1 MTVDVI
7 CLRPE
12 ADFLRIGV
20 KPPATLNIAYRGPA
34 DGDVPALCRD
44 AKVMLIPAVG
54 PKLAST
60 LFDGSPIQLV
70 QVTGAGVDRVDE
82 AEMKR
87 RGIAVANVPGGSNSA
102 LAEYTVVNA
111 LNLMRRFSWADAQL
125 KAGRYEAARAQM
137 VAANLP
143 GLEGKTVGVIG
154 LGVIGQVVAQAF
166 QRFGANLVYF
176 DPAPREVTAKAL
188 GATAMSL
195 NGLLKASDVVT
206 VHVPL
211 LDATRNLIGAN
222 EFALMKPGAI
232 LIQASRGGIVDE
244 AALAAALTSGH
255 VGGAAVDVYT
265 REPVDASNPLL
276 ALKGEAAEKILLTP
290 HIAGVSLQAWQT
302 LFRQSWE
309 NAERVILRNEP
320 PLNRVY

>member
-1 MTVDVI
+1 MACDVI

-12 ADFLRIGV
+12 ADFLRIGIT
-20 KPPATLNIAYRGPA
+20 PPKTLNIAYRGPA
-34 DGDVPALCRD
+34 DADVPALCLE
-44 AKVMLIPAVG
+44 AKVMVIPAVG
-54 PKLAST
+54 PKLPAT
-60 LFDGSPIQLV
+60 LFDGSPIKLV

-82 AEMKR
+82 SEMKR

-125 KAGRYEAARAQM
+125 KAGRYEPARAAM
-137 VAANLP
+137 VSANLP

-166 QRFGANLVYF
+166 QRFGAKIAYF
-176 DPAPREVTAKAL
+176 DPAPREAAAKAI
-188 GATAMSL
+188 GASAMSL
-195 NGLLKASDVVT
+195 QGLLKSADVVT

-211 LDATRNLIGAN
+211 LDATRNLIGAA
-222 EFALMKPGAI
+222 ELALMKPGAI

-244 AALAAALTSGH
+244 AALAASLDAGH
-255 VGGAAVDVYT
+255 LGGAAVDVYSK
-265 REPVDASNPLL
+265 EPPEPANPLL
-276 ALKGEAAEKILLTP
+276 ALKGEAADRIILTP

-302 LFRQSWE
+302 LFRVSWE

-320 PLNRVY
+320 PEHRLY

>member
-1 MTVDVI
+1 MSLDVI

-12 ADFLRIGV
+12 TDFLRIGV
-20 KPPATLNIAYRGPA
+20 KPPTTLNIAYRGPA
-34 DGDVPALCRD
+34 DADVPALCRE
-44 AKVMLIPAVG
+44 AKVMVIPAVG
-54 PKLAST
+54 PKLVST
-60 LFDGSPIQLV
+60 LFDDSPIQLV

-111 LNLMRRFSWADAQL
+111 LNLMRRFSWVDAQI

-166 QRFGANLVYF
+166 QRFGANIVYY

-211 LDATRNLIGAN
+211 LDATRNLIGAD
-222 EFALMKPGAI
+222 ELALMKPGAI

-244 AALAAALTSGH
+244 VALAAALTAGQL
-255 VGGAAVDVYT
+255 GGAAVDVYSK
-265 REPVDASNPLL
+265 EPIDSANPLL

>member
-1 MTVDVI
+1 MAIDVL

-20 KPPATLNIAYRGPA
+20 KPPTTLNIAYRGPA
-34 DGDVPALCRD
+34 DADVPALCRE

-60 LFDGSPIQLV
+60 LFDDSPIKLV

-111 LNLMRRFSWADAQL
+111 LNLMRRFSWADAQI
-125 KAGRYEAARAQM
+125 KGGRYEPARAQM

-166 QRFGANLVYF
+166 QRFGANIVYF
-176 DPAPREVTAKAL
+176 DPAPRDAAEKAL
-188 GATAMSL
+188 GAKRLAFTDLLATA
-195 NGLLKASDVVT
+195 DVAT

-211 LDATRNLIGAN
+211 FDATRNLIGAK
-222 EFALMKPGAI
+222 ELALMKPSAI

-255 VGGAAVDVYT
+255 LGGAVVDVYAK
-265 REPVDASNPLL
+265 EPIDPANPLL
-276 ALKGEAAEKILLTP
+276 ALTGEAAEKILLTP

-309 NAERVILRNEP
+309 NAERVVLRNESP
-320 PLNRVY
+320 VNRVY

>member
-1 MTVDVI
+1 MAIDVI

-20 KPPATLNIAYRGPA
+20 KPPTTLNIAYRGPA
-34 DGDVPALCRD
+34 DADVPALCRE
-44 AKVMLIPAVG
+44 AKAMLIPAVG
-54 PKLAST
+54 PKLSST
-60 LFDGSPIQLV
+60 LFDDSPIRLV
-70 QVTGAGVDRVDE
+70 QVTGAGVDRIDE

-87 RGIAVANVPGGSNSA
+87 RSIAVCNVPGGSNSA

-111 LNLMRRFSWADAQL
+111 LNLMRRFSWADTQL

-166 QRFGANLVYF
+166 QRFGANIVYF

-211 LDATRNLIGAN
+211 LDATRNLIGAS
-222 EFALMKPGAI
+222 ELALMKPGAI

-244 AALAAALTSGH
+244 AALAAALTAGH
-255 VGGAAVDVYT
+255 IGGAAVDVYAK
-265 REPVDASNPLL
+265 EPIDGANPLL
-276 ALKGEAAEKILLTP
+276 ALTGDALDKVILTP

-302 LFRQSWE
+302 LFRESWE